1 MSNDLTTSLWTFFVV
16 NNGNEKFLVWF
27 DCQPWQKTRN
37 GLKVTVNGLKDSQG
51 SLCFTSERAA
61 IDRKHSALWQR
72 HPQSFWPTQQVTHC
86 SVKFRTFLFS
96 ERRKKKLSNIKIVIA
111 RLLKKWLLSSEC
123 YLIGG
128 FESESQPAVM
138 GIVYDERLSLPS
150 ERRFVTTK
158 SFPVI
163 NLLISH
169 TLIDESFE
177 MIHKMALAKQ
187 LMKTFVLKK
196 CLQNQ

>member
-37 GLKVTVNGLKDSQG
+37 GLKVTVNGLKDSQ
-51 SLCFTSERAA
+51 SSVCFTSERAA

-96 ERRKKKLSNIKIVIA
+96 ERRKKTFQHQDCNCSIVEKVTVIEWVLSYRRLWIRIA
-111 RLLKKWLLSSEC
+111 TGSDGHCLWRVVVVA
-123 YLIGG
+123 IG
-128 FESESQPAVM
+128 
-138 GIVYDERLSLPS
+138 
-150 ERRFVTTK
+150 TTICHNEK
-158 SFPVI
+158 FSG
-163 NLLISH
+163 H
-169 TLIDESFE
+169 
-177 MIHKMALAKQ
+177 
-187 LMKTFVLKK
+187 
-196 CLQNQ
+196 